1 MSGLLV
7 IGAAALSACGED
19 VSGEAR
25 PAAEDAVSC
34 DAAVVLV
41 LDVSLSMEATD
52 VAPSRLLAAQQAA
65 RDFAAGLPQRTPLG
79 LVTFA
84 GTASVLT
91 SPTTDRGAFTS
102 ALETVTL
109 SERTA
114 TGEGIYAGLSAF
126 AARGKRRPAPDRPAL
141 RREADR
147 AAEFGRATR
156 RLYGSSGRAA
166 KECAH
171 LVDFT
176 GHSAGLCRGTRRVGR
191 RSPARP
197 GAERPRIARGN
208 RPARRR
214 RFLRS
219 HQPRRT
225 DHGLRS
231 DDLRLVIARGTA
243 VVDRARMRAR
253 GRTGPSPSALPTGDV
268 RVPTRSNRA
277 HTRTTQACRPSC
289 AGPAGVGPRTTR
301 LLA

>member
-126 AARGKRRPAPDRPAL
+126 AARAESEGPHRIVLLSDGKQTVPLSLDEPRGAYTAARDAQRKNVRISSISLGTQQGYVEVPDA
-141 RREADR
+141 
-147 AAEFGRATR
+147 
-156 RLYGSSGRAA
+156 SG
-166 KECAH
+166 
-171 LVDFT
+171 
-176 GHSAGLCRGTRRVGR
+176 AGAQR
-191 RSPARP
+191 
-197 GAERPRIARGN
+197 
-208 RPARRR
+208 
-214 RFLRS
+214 
-219 HQPRRT
+219 
-225 DHGLRS
+225 
-231 DDLRLVIARGTA
+231 
-243 VVDRARMRAR
+243 
-253 GRTGPSPSALPTGDV
+253 V
-268 RVPTRSNRA
+268 RVPSDPESLGEIARLGGGDFYEATSRDEL
-277 HTRTTQACRPSC
+277 TTAFEAMTCGS
-289 AGPAGVGPRTTR
+289 
-301 LLA
+301 